1 MNLSINKGNNRRYFQ
16 LENLLPGNFRSD
28 CRQPRTI
35 KKRVSVRIVMDDTP
49 KIATPGIIN
58 ISGRI
63 QGASSLAPRGIE
75 RARLVFEAGELLLES
90 YEIIGLAISP

>member
-1 MNLSINKGNNRRYFQ
+1 
-16 LENLLPGNFRSD
+16 
-28 CRQPRTI
+28 
-35 KKRVSVRIVMDDTP
+35 MDDTP